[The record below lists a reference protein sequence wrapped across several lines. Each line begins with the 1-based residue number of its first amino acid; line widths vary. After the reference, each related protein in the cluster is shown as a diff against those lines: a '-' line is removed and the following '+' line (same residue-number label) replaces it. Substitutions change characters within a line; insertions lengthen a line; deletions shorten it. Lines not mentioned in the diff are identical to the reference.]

1 MHHPKADKDQL
12 YLLRTEGG
20 RSLIETELTYK
31 TTTIG
36 LHRYLQTI
44 KVCMMELIRNT
55 KTTKNFTPLPKKV
68 ESI

>member
-1 MHHPKADKDQL
+1 MTKADKDQL
-12 YLLRTEGG
+12 YVLRTEGG

-36 LHRYLQTI
+36 LHKYLLTI
-44 KVCMMELIRNT
+44 KDCMMELIRNT
-55 KTTKNFTPLPKKV
+55 KTTKNFTRLPKKV